1 MEFWGVEVKSGQSVS
16 VEPKNKVV
24 HLSQV
29 CLDDVKKA
37 KGSNPISLFAKTG
50 NHKLVLGILSAEKFP
65 QLPLDIFFGEK
76 FELSHNWKN
85 GSVHFTGYKSL
96 SNTGDNSDSE
106 EDVALTVVDNGK
118 PVISGKPKVST
129 EDAKKAI
136 KSEQKEA
143 SSDDDESDDEEVGAD
158 QTKVKFEEGSS
169 EDEDESDD
177 DDDDNADSEDE
188 TDDSEEEDEETPKK
202 ADVSKK
208 RPAESTKTLANN
220 KKAKFVTPE
229 KTDSKKSS
237 VHIATPHPAKQA
249 GKKPATS
256 DQSKQQAPKSGG
268 TFNCQSCNRS
278 FNSDGAL
285 QSHTKAKHSAAK

>member
-37 KGSNPISLFAKTG
+37 KGSNPISLFVKTG

-85 GSVHFTGYKSL
+85 GSVHFIGYKSL
-96 SNTGDNSDSE
+96 SKGDNSDSE

-118 PVISGKPKVST
+118 PVISGKPKLST
-129 EDAKKAI
+129 EDTKKAI

-177 DDDDNADSEDE
+177 DDADSEDE

-208 RPAESTKTLANN
+208 RPAESAKILANN

-229 KTDSKKSS
+229 KTDSKKGS
-237 VHIATPHPAKQA
+237 VHIATPYPAKLA

-278 FNSDGAL
+278 FNSDVAL

>member
-1 MEFWGVEVKSGQSVS
+1 MDGQSVS

-37 KGSNPISLFAKTG
+37 KGSNPISLFVKTG
-50 NHKLVLGILSAEKFP
+50 NHKLVLE
-65 QLPLDIFFGEK
+65 FF
-76 FELSHNWKN
+76 L
-85 GSVHFTGYKSL
+85 L
-96 SNTGDNSDSE
+96 RNSPNSE

-158 QTKVKFEEGSS
+158 QILGLGNKYWALEHEYLSTETKVKFGEGSS
-169 EDEDESDD
+169 EDEDESGDD
-177 DDDDNADSEDE
+177 DDDDADSEDE

-208 RPAESTKTLANN
+208 RPAESTKRLANN

-229 KTDSKKSS
+229 KTDSKKCS

>member
-37 KGSNPISLFAKTG
+37 KGSNPISLFVKTG

-65 QLPLDIFFGEK
+65 
-76 FELSHNWKN
+76 H
-85 GSVHFTGYKSL
+85 
-96 SNTGDNSDSE
+96 TGDNSDSE

-143 SSDDDESDDEEVGAD
+143 SNDDDESDDEEVGAD
-158 QTKVKFEEGSS
+158 QTKVKFGEGSS
-169 EDEDESDD
+169 EDEDESGDD
-177 DDDDNADSEDE
+177 DDDDADSEDE

-208 RPAESTKTLANN
+208 RPAESTKRLANN

-229 KTDSKKSS
+229 KTDSKKGS

>member
-37 KGSNPISLFAKTG
+37 KGSNPISLFVKTS

-85 GSVHFTGYKSL
+85 GSVHFIGYKSL
-96 SNTGDNSDSE
+96 SKYPFCDNSDSE
-106 EDVALTVVDNGK
+106 EDVALTVVDN
-118 PVISGKPKVST
+118 GKPKVST

-136 KSEQKEA
+136 KSEQKET
-143 SSDDDESDDEEVGAD
+143 SSDDDESDDEVGAD
-158 QTKVKFEEGSS
+158 QTKFKFKIEEGSS

-177 DDDDNADSEDE
+177 DDDDDADSEDE

-208 RPAESTKTLANN
+208 RPAESTKRLANN

-229 KTDSKKSS
+229 KTDSKKGS
-237 VHIATPHPAKQA
+237 VHIATPYPAKLA

>member
-96 SNTGDNSDSE
+96 SNTGDHSDSE
-106 EDVALTVVDNGK
+106 EDVALTVVDN
-118 PVISGKPKVST
+118 GKPKVST

-177 DDDDNADSEDE
+177 DDDDDADSEDE

>member
-37 KGSNPISLFAKTG
+37 KGSNPISLFVKTG

-85 GSVHFTGYKSL
+85 GSVHFIGYKSL
-96 SNTGDNSDSE
+96 SKGDNSDSE

-118 PVISGKPKVST
+118 PKLST
-129 EDAKKAI
+129 EDTKKAI

-177 DDDDNADSEDE
+177 DDADSEDE

-208 RPAESTKTLANN
+208 RPAESAKILANN

-229 KTDSKKSS
+229 KTDSKKGS
-237 VHIATPHPAKQA
+237 VHIATPYPAKLA

-278 FNSDGAL
+278 FNSDVAL

>member
-96 SNTGDNSDSE
+96 SKYPFYSE

-118 PVISGKPKVST
+118 PVISGKP
-129 EDAKKAI
+129 
-136 KSEQKEA
+136 
-143 SSDDDESDDEEVGAD
+143 
-158 QTKVKFEEGSS
+158 
-169 EDEDESDD
+169 
-177 DDDDNADSEDE
+177 
-188 TDDSEEEDEETPKK
+188 K

>member
-37 KGSNPISLFAKTG
+37 KGSNPISLFVKTS

-85 GSVHFTGYKSL
+85 GSVHFIGYKSL

-118 PVISGKPKVST
+118 PKVST

-136 KSEQKEA
+136 KSEQKET
-143 SSDDDESDDEEVGAD
+143 SSDDDESDDEVGAD
-158 QTKVKFEEGSS
+158 QTKFKFKIEEGSS

-177 DDDDNADSEDE
+177 DDDDDADSEDE

-208 RPAESTKTLANN
+208 RPAESTKRLANN

-229 KTDSKKSS
+229 KTDSKKGS
-237 VHIATPHPAKQA
+237 VHIATPYPAKLA

>member
-37 KGSNPISLFAKTG
+37 KGSNPISLFVKTG

-85 GSVHFTGYKSL
+85 GSVHFIGYKSL

-118 PVISGKPKVST
+118 PKLST
-129 EDAKKAI
+129 EDTKKAI

-177 DDDDNADSEDE
+177 DDADSEDE

-208 RPAESTKTLANN
+208 RPAESAKILANN

-229 KTDSKKSS
+229 KTDSKKGS
-237 VHIATPHPAKQA
+237 VHIATPYPAKLA

-278 FNSDGAL
+278 FNSDVAL

>member
-106 EDVALTVVDNGK
+106 EDVALTVVDN
-118 PVISGKPKVST
+118 GKPKVST

>member
-37 KGSNPISLFAKTG
+37 KGSNPISLFVKTG

-65 QLPLDIFFGEK
+65 QLPLDFFFGEK

-96 SNTGDNSDSE
+96 SNT
-106 EDVALTVVDNGK
+106 GK

-158 QTKVKFEEGSS
+158 QTKVKFGEGSS
-169 EDEDESDD
+169 EDEDESGDD
-177 DDDDNADSEDE
+177 DDDDADSEDE

-208 RPAESTKTLANN
+208 RPAESTKRLANN

-229 KTDSKKSS
+229 KTDSKKGS

>member
-37 KGSNPISLFAKTG
+37 KGSNPISLFVKTS

-85 GSVHFTGYKSL
+85 GSVHFIGYKSL
-96 SNTGDNSDSE
+96 SKYPFYSE

-136 KSEQKEA
+136 KSEQKET
-143 SSDDDESDDEEVGAD
+143 SSDDDESDDEVGAD
-158 QTKVKFEEGSS
+158 QFKFKIEEGSS

-177 DDDDNADSEDE
+177 DDDDDADSEDE

-208 RPAESTKTLANN
+208 RPAESTKRLANN

-229 KTDSKKSS
+229 KTADSKKGS
-237 VHIATPHPAKQA
+237 VHIATPYPAKLA